1 MSYGFLATNN
11 NSQVLVSSDT
21 SNLHFIGKATYNSTL
36 QSIDTYGG
44 LRQWIY
50 RFNSNINVTPLPFF
64 TMPVEAHYGISA
76 IRHADTSY
84 SRILRSAPISVIGTP
99 IKTFTWGAKDTA
111 LLEGTT
117 YSFNIN
123 TTNVPDGTTLYWDIN
138 SSTNDFTAIDGNFTV
153 SGSTGYFQVSP
164 TKYYDPLTETTET
177 FTVNVRTYTPL
188 TGSIV
193 LSTTFTVLNN
203 PSTDITGFG
212 WSTDASWG
220 SNAVSESATATNFW
234 VSSTN
239 ANNTVIATS
248 PTYTLSASSSAAMIA
263 VTRSEPVWG
272 VSKPITTEGTTLT
285 INVTTTN
292 ISDGTTLYW
301 NITSLGTGQELY
313 TSGVPNTE
321 ATTNDFVSRSGSVL
335 INNNAGSFTITSLA
349 IGDVAKE
356 MTYEDFQLAL
366 YKYSSFES
374 YRILLNTLN
383 FAVYDNSGNFVG
395 TTPTYIN
402 GSLDMVPRF
411 GSPELNSGIGQ
422 SNMSEGVATNVIS
435 VYNGVNYFW
444 TINHITTTTADFAA
458 VSGKITSQYL
468 TSKAAGGGG
477 TYFNTGY
484 FYVNPVTDTIFEGT
498 EIFTISI
505 RSGSITGPI
514 VVTSG
519 ELRVLDLTARPLVT
533 TGLVKPAIVSSTAYS
548 NNGFITN
555 GATISCTLYLPSAPG
570 TITTYYWRI
579 KHITTSKDDFVSDS
593 GSIVFPASSATNS
606 FNIVTSANTASEVD
620 ETFAIEYIS
629 AAAANYMYWDITN
642 ITTTDADFIAVSGV
656 CIPTTTL
663 PTAWTFS
670 IRSLLDTLTEG
681 TERFKVNIRRGSPTG
696 TVEVTSSEIRIADI
710 SLGGTYMNTPT
721 SITEGSNNTVTVYT
735 PTLTNGTKLYW
746 DIEHITTT
754 DLDFSSVI
762 GSFSSSTTGANI
774 IINAINDA
782 SELDEN
788 FRVNIQTLPKN
799 LWEVEIIRSG
809 TSATIPEVY
818 MFADT
823 RATIIPPT
831 ETMGLVVYKDDGS
844 ISFDSRRG
852 PLNLADSVPITFPSG
867 PVNTLPTYLN
877 TDSDWNFST
886 PGYLNGHFGISMTD
900 GNASALFTPTKET
913 IVTISSS
920 IPNKPIYFVQSLA
933 QTELEVF
940 ARQTF
945 TYSSGLFGINSTH
958 LWWDSVYWAFYRGGV
973 RRSGNSLYAGWITID
988 KGVSVATPGET
999 TDKLFGAWNS
1009 SQQAQWTY
1017 QNPISNE
1024 TLNRTGNI
1032 VLISDGNM
1040 YD

>member
-11 NSQVLVSSDT
+11 NNQILVSSDT
-21 SNLHFIGKATYNSTL
+21 NNLHFIGKASYVSTL
-36 QSIDTYGG
+36 QSTDTYGG
-44 LRQWIY
+44 LRQWLY
-50 RFNSNINVTPLPFF
+50 RLDSNINVTPLPFF
-64 TMPVEAHYGISA
+64 TMPAEAHYGISA

-99 IKTFTWGAKDTA
+99 IKTFTWGAKNTA

-117 YSFNIN
+117 YSFNVN
-123 TTNVPDGTTLYWDIN
+123 TTNVADGTILYWDIN
-138 SSTNDFTAIDGNFTV
+138 SSTNDFTTIDGSCTIN
-153 SGSTGYFQVSP
+153 SNTGYFQISP
-164 TKYYDPLTETTET
+164 TKFYDPITETTET

-188 TGSIV
+188 TGSVV

-234 VSSTN
+234 VSSSN

-248 PTYTLSASSSAAMIA
+248 PTYTLSASSSAAMVA

-292 ISDGTTLYW
+292 IADGTTLYW

-313 TSGVPNTE
+313 TYGMANNE
-321 ATTNDFVSRSGSVL
+321 ATTNDFIRRSGSVL
-335 INNNAGSFTITSLA
+335 INGNAGSFTITSLA

-374 YRILLNTLN
+374 YRTLLNTLN

-395 TTPTYIN
+395 ITPTYLPGN
-402 GSLDMVPRF
+402 VLDMVPRF

-444 TINHITTTTADFAA
+444 TINHITTNAADFAA
-458 VSGKITSQYL
+458 VSGQITSQYHTT
-468 TSKAAGGGG
+468 TSG

-484 FYVNPVTDTIFEGT
+484 FYVNPVSDTIFEGT

-505 RSGSITGPI
+505 RSGSITGPV
-514 VVTSG
+514 VVTSA
-519 ELRVLDLTARPLVT
+519 ELRVLDLTARPAIT
-533 TGLVKPAIVSSTAYS
+533 TGLVIPAIVSSTAYA
-548 NNGFITN
+548 NGGYIVN
-555 GATISCTLYLPSAPG
+555 GNTISCSIYLASAPA
-570 TITTYYWRI
+570 TATTYYWRI
-579 KHITTSKDDFVSDS
+579 KHITTDITDFVADS
-593 GSIVFPASSATNS
+593 GSIVIAGGSNSGS
-606 FNIVTSANTASEVD
+606 FNVVTNFNVANEVD

-642 ITTTDADFIAVSGV
+642 ITTTDADFVAVSGV

-663 PTAWTFS
+663 PNAWTFS
-670 IRSLLDTLTEG
+670 IRALLDSLTEG
-681 TERFKVNIRRGSPTG
+681 IERFKVNIRRGSPTG

-710 SLGGTYMNTPT
+710 SLGGTYMNTPV
-721 SITEGSNNTVTVYT
+721 SITEGTNNTVTVYT

-762 GSFSSSTTGANI
+762 GSFNSLTTGASFI
-774 IINAINDA
+774 VNAINDA
-782 SELDEN
+782 SELDER
-788 FRVNIQTLPKN
+788 FRINIQTLPKN
-799 LWEVEIIRSG
+799 LWEVELIRDG
-809 TSATIPEVY
+809 TSTTIPEVY

-823 RATIIPPT
+823 RATIVAPT
-831 ETMGLVVYKDDGS
+831 DTMGLIVYKDNGNV
-844 ISFDSRRG
+844 SFDSRRG
-852 PLNLADSVPITFPSG
+852 PLNLLASTPVTFPDG
-867 PVNTLPTYLN
+867 PVNTLPTYLD
-877 TDSDWNFST
+877 TVSDYNFST
-886 PGYLNGHFGISMTD
+886 PGYLNGYFGISMTD
-900 GNASALFTPTKET
+900 GNAAALFTPTKESAT
-913 IVTISSS
+913 TISGTMP
-920 IPNKPIYFVQSLA
+920 IKPIYFIQSIA
-933 QTELEVF
+933 QTELEVY
-940 ARQTF
+940 AVQTYS
-945 TYSSGLFGINSTH
+945 YSSGLFGINSTH
-958 LWWDSVYWAFYRGGV
+958 KWWESIYWAFYRGGI
-973 RRSGNSLYAGWITID
+973 RISGNNIYAGWITID
-988 KGVSVATPGET
+988 KNVSVATPGEI
-999 TDKLFGAWNS
+999 TDKLFGAWNV
-1009 SQQAQWTY
+1009 SQQARWTY

-1024 TLNRTGNI
+1024 TLNRTGNV

>member
-11 NSQVLVSSDT
+11 NNQILVSSDT
-21 SNLHFIGKATYNSTL
+21 NNLHFIGKASYVSTL
-36 QSIDTYGG
+36 QSTDTYGG
-44 LRQWIY
+44 LRQWLY
-50 RFNSNINVTPLPFF
+50 RFDSNINVTPLPFF
-64 TMPVEAHYGISA
+64 TMPAEAHYAISA
-76 IRHADTSY
+76 VRHADTSY
-84 SRILRSAPISVIGTP
+84 SRILRSAPISVLGTP

-117 YSFNIN
+117 YSFNVN
-123 TTNVPDGTTLYWDIN
+123 TTNVADGTVLYWDIN
-138 SSTNDFTAIDGNFTV
+138 SSTNDFTTIDGSFTV
-153 SGSTGYFQVSP
+153 SNNTGLFQIAP
-164 TKYYDPLTETTET
+164 TRFYDPTSETTES

-188 TGSIV
+188 TGSVV

-234 VSSTN
+234 VSSSN

-335 INNNAGSFTITSLA
+335 INGNAGSFTITSLA

-395 TTPTYIN
+395 TSPTYVN

-422 SNMSEGVATNVIS
+422 SNMSEGIATNVIS

-444 TINHITTTTADFAA
+444 TINHITTTAADFAA

-484 FYVNPVTDTIFEGT
+484 FYVNPVTDAIFEGT

-519 ELRVLDLTARPLVT
+519 ELRVINLTARPLIT

-548 NNGFITN
+548 NSGFITN
-555 GATISCTLYLPSAPG
+555 GSTISCTLYLPAAPG

-593 GSIVFPASSATNS
+593 GSIVFAASSATNS
-606 FNIVTSANTASEVD
+606 FNIVTNANTTSEVD

-642 ITTTDADFIAVSGV
+642 ITTTNADFLAVSGV
-656 CIPTTTL
+656 CVPTTTL
-663 PTAWTFS
+663 PNAWIFN
-670 IRSLLDTLTEG
+670 IRAVLDSLTEG
-681 TERFKVNIRRGSPTG
+681 IERFKVNIRRGSPTG
-696 TVEVTSSEIRIADI
+696 TIEVTSSEIRIADV
-710 SLGGTYMNTPT
+710 SLGGTYINTPT
-721 SITEGSNNTVTVYT
+721 SITEGTNNTVTIYT

-754 DLDFSSVI
+754 DLDFSSVT
-762 GSFSSSTTGANI
+762 GSFNSSTTGANVI
-774 IINAINDA
+774 VNAINDA
-782 SELDEN
+782 SELDER
-788 FRVNIQTLPKN
+788 FRINIQTLPKN

-809 TSATIPEVY
+809 TSTTLPEIY

-823 RATIIPPT
+823 RATIVPPT
-831 ETMGLVVYKDDGS
+831 ETMGLVVYKDNGDV
-844 ISFDSRRG
+844 SFDSRRG
-852 PLNLADSVPITFPSG
+852 PLNLTASIPVTFPDG

-877 TDSDWNFST
+877 TDSDSNFST
-886 PGYLNGHFGISMTD
+886 PGYLNGYEGVSLNNGI
-900 GNASALFTPTKET
+900 ASTLFAPTKE
-913 IVTISSS
+913 S
-920 IPNKPIYFVQSLA
+920 IYSITGTVPTKPIYFVQSSA
-933 QTELEVF
+933 QTEIEVYSV
-940 ARQTF
+940 QTYS
-945 TYSSGLFGINSTH
+945 YSSGLFNVNSTH
-958 LWWDSVYWAFYRGGV
+958 KWWESIYWVFYRGGI
-973 RRSGNSLYAGWITID
+973 RKSGSSIYAGWIALD
-988 KGVSVATPGET
+988 KGVSTHAAEK
-999 TDKLFGAWNS
+999 TDKLFGAWNV
-1009 SQQAQWTY
+1009 SQENPWVY
-1017 QNPISNE
+1017 NNPISNE
-1024 TLNRTGNI
+1024 TLNRTGNV